1 MENISKNTSANNA
14 TANNATANNSKTK
27 EYLATHLLKQ
37 LSKEEIES
45 ILKMKYEEV
54 INLKE
59 DGTVFFKYRLALD
72 ENGVKKGYCYDTFE
86 LKISNDLLYH
96 FCIYGLKQ
104 KLKDILATD
113 KKVKT
118 KDKDGNEKITY
129 FNYSESELKAK
140 AKEKLE
146 NFAVAFESGS
156 WTVRAE
162 KLNVKIENVKNKVIY
177 YNILN
182 LRFNKFDI
190 QTALL
195 LNKQNENLV
204 KEVYALNENDFKLK
218 CKEYNV
224 E

>member
-1 MENISKNTSANNA
+1 MENISNNISANNA
-14 TANNATANNSKTK
+14 SANNNANSKK

-37 LSKEEIES
+37 LSKDEIES
-45 ILKMKYEEV
+45 ILKMQHNEI

-72 ENGVKKGYCYDTFE
+72 ENGVKKGYCYDSIE

-104 KLKDILATD
+104 KLKDILAVD
-113 KKVKT
+113 KKTKT

-129 FNYSESELKAK
+129 FNYSESELKEK
-140 AKEKLE
+140 AKNKLE

-156 WTVRAE
+156 WTIRAE
-162 KLNVKIENVKNKVIY
+162 KLDVKIENVKNKVIY
-177 YNILN
+177 FNILN

>member
-1 MENISKNTSANNA
+1 MQNINNA
-14 TANNATANNSKTK
+14 TANNVANNAAANNSNSKK
-27 EYLATHLLKQ
+27 EFLATHLLSHLTKD
-37 LSKEEIES
+37 EVES
-45 ILKMKYEEV
+45 ILKMKYDEV

-59 DGTVFFKYRLALD
+59 DGTVFFKYRLKLD
-72 ENGVKKGYCYDTFE
+72 ENGVLKGYCYDTFE

-96 FCIYGLKQ
+96 FCLYGLKQ

-156 WTVRAE
+156 WTIRAE
-162 KLNVKIENVKNKVIY
+162 KLNVKMENVKNKVIY

-182 LRFNKFDI
+182 LRFNNFDK

-204 KEVYALNENDFKLK
+204 SEVYALNENDFKQK

-224 E
+224 D